1 MLAETSG
8 EKEDTR
14 ASGNLNIIMQ
24 KDTINNNIIN
34 IFLFSLVALRCR
46 ARAGFSRRCVV

>member
-24 KDTINNNIIN
+24 KDTINNNII
-34 IFLFSLVALRCR
+34 FLFSSSWVAL
-46 ARAGFSRRCVV
+46 